1 MNVQTAA
8 AAGGVA
14 FGLSFLAGLFGGVPF
29 FDIVWRALV
38 WGAVGFG
45 GCVGIETLLRNL
57 VPDLFVPHSEETE
70 PAPERNVDITLE
82 EERPT
87 GFVEEDGEAPPMP
100 AAVREAEAMPESTPV
115 EVPAAAA
122 AASGPAPAEPQAD
135 EDMPEIGSFLDA
147 FKPQGPATAAE
158 AEPESAPEQ
167 PDYGDYA
174 PSGGSSSE
182 VTIDGEAQD
191 PAIMAKAIQT
201 VLKRD
206 AQGS

>member
-1 MNVQTAA
+1 MNIPMAA
-8 AAGGVA
+8 AAGGVV

-29 FDIVWRALV
+29 FDIVIRALV

-45 GCVGIETLLRNL
+45 GSLGIETVLRGL
-57 VPDLFVPHSEETE
+57 VPDLFVPRTEEPET
-70 PAPERNVDITLE
+70 APERIVDILMD

-87 GFVEEDGEAPPMP
+87 GFVEEEGEEPVPRTADEPLVTAPRPVAP
-100 AAVREAEAMPESTPV
+100 EAAEE
-115 EVPAAAA
+115 
-122 AASGPAPAEPQAD
+122 AASSD

-147 FKPQGPATAAE
+147 FKPQAPGSGDG
-158 AEPESAPEQ
+158 EPEGTSST
-167 PDYGDYA
+167 PDYGDYS
-174 PSGGSSSE
+174 PRGGSTE

-191 PAIMAKAIQT
+191 PTIMAKAIQT